1 MINNTFR
8 ISKGYVTKQSHFNIL
23 ALLLTNIIEQLLDDV
38 EQNIVICQWRADQ
51 KLMCETLAN
60 HDIF

>member
-38 EQNIVICQWRADQ
+38 DQNTVICQWRADQ
-51 KLMCETLAN
+51 
-60 HDIF
+60 

>member
-23 ALLLTNIIEQLLDDV
+23 ALLLTNIIEQLLG
-38 EQNIVICQWRADQ
+38 EQIN
-51 KLMCETLAN
+51 N
-60 HDIF
+60 